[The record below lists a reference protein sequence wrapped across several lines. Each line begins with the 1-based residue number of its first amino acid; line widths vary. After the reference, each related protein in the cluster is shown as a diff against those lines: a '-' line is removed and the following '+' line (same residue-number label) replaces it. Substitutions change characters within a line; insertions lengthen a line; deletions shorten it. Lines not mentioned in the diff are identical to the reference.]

1 LTRELE
7 RFGVD
12 DQHNIS
18 GERNVRKT
26 ITGILGLT
34 AATWITWVHADS
46 TVLAVRLGASDV
58 VALAKFYDAAF
69 GLKEIDRVGQ
79 PATEIIMRYG
89 ATVAEAKAGSSPEF
103 LVQRREPGA
112 AKDAMAHAIFRVSD
126 VAATVAAAKAAG
138 AKIDGETATVPI
150 GGMPV
155 KIAMLVDPDG
165 NVIEV
170 MELPKGAEHLPHP

>member
-1 LTRELE
+1 
-7 RFGVD
+7 
-12 DQHNIS
+12 
-18 GERNVRKT
+18 VRKAT
-26 ITGILGLT
+26 TGILGLA
-34 AATWITWVHADS
+34 AATWMTWAHADS
-46 TVLAVRLGASDV
+46 TVLAVRLGANDV
-58 VALAKFYDAAF
+58 VALAKFYDTAF

-112 AKDAMAHAIFRVSD
+112 GKDAMAHAIFRVSD

-138 AKIDGETATVPI
+138 ATMKDDVVTVPI

-155 KIAMLVDPDG
+155 KIAMLHDPDG

-170 MELPKGAEHLPHP
+170 MELPKGAAHLPHP